1 VWTSIIA
8 RAFGAGEAGMLLGYA
23 RRRCATR
30 SCERESENGTE
41 QFATSGERRRYLEH
55 SPGRSGQ
62 STAWL
67 YLCVFLRGVCCAPER
82 AWVGAI
88 GIDFQ
93 HRVVE
98 LACGRGCCIQAI
110 EIAKVLPCLGNDA
123 RIVVILRHLV
133 PGDHGFRLQGFKLV
147 ERGNPLKPALRV
159 GLAKIGM
166 DAVVNSIPAHNE
178 SDRRDVQACGMSRI
192 GPPGIHRNKL
202 VPFQLQLIVFEGL
215 GDKQSV
221 WNLPREKPTPE
232 VLDPGGLSI
241 LTPALSNLGD
251 RLPPGS
257 PD

>member
-1 VWTSIIA
+1 MDKSA
-8 RAFGAGEAGMLLGYA
+8 RLAGANSSASTAVDVRQLD
-23 RRRCATR
+23 T
-30 SCERESENGTE
+30 GTE
-41 QFATSGERRRYLEH
+41 YR
-55 SPGRSGQ
+55 PRSV
-62 STAWL
+62 ANKD
-67 YLCVFLRGVCCAPER
+67 VE
-82 AWVGAI
+82 VG
-88 GIDFQ
+88 GIAAV
-93 HRVVE
+93 HCIYRVVE

-166 DAVVNSIPAHNE
+166 DAVVDSIPAHNE

-215 GDKQSV
+215 GDKQAV
-221 WNLPREKPTPE
+221 WNLPGKSRRQKS
-232 VLDPGGLSI
+232 SI
-241 LTPALSNLGD
+241 QAGD
-251 RLPPGS
+251 RCSRMALTIPGVATALA
-257 PD
+257 PGK